1 MRKIFG
7 DILCDNLTDGEY
19 IKLRKMK
26 RRKER
31 DNYKIVITSDRRSYD
46 DLTELANH
54 PEKGKRV
61 GTFYFRNPDELDLIV
76 KAFEGLFYI
85 TFEIKC
91 LSKLVLRLEKI
102 GSGVIDSLIYEDWL
116 NKECCKICDL
126 CFLRGES
133 INGDWTCKRSLK

>member
-1 MRKIFG
+1 MRKYFG
-7 DILCDNLTDGEY
+7 DIICDNLSDEEY

-31 DNYKIVITSDRRSYD
+31 DIYKIIITSDRCSYG

-54 PEKGKRV
+54 PERGKRV

-85 TFEIKC
+85 VFKIKR
-91 LSKLVLRLEKI
+91 LSELALMLRKN
-102 GSGVIDSLIYEDWL
+102 GSGIVDSLIYEDWL
-116 NKECCKICDL
+116 DKGCCKICDL
-126 CFLRGES
+126 CFLRGEA
-133 INGDWTCKRSLK
+133 INGNWTCKRGLK